1 MASHGM
7 KIIVADDHAIVRKG
21 FHQIV
26 STRAGWQVAA
36 EAANGDELLTHLRRD
51 SYDLLVLDV
60 SLGERSGIE
69 LLEHVRSEF
78 PSLPV
83 LMLSMLPEE
92 QYAVRCL
99 RAGASGYVQKDSQP
113 EEILNAIARIA
124 AGAKYITPRLASHL
138 ADEMVRGQDSPHQSL
153 STREFE
159 VFRLIAV
166 GRSATEIAEMLHLSV
181 KTVSTYRTR
190 IMEKTGFRS
199 NADIIA
205 YAIRN
210 SLV

>member
-1 MASHGM
+1 M